1 MLPLLAVALSGFHA
15 PLLGAVIRQ
24 RHHRVLRMADEYEIR
39 PAKGNEAQVGEAAD
53 FFVDGFWLAGTT
65 TAEVQLS
72 DNERSQMVKLSSDDM
87 MGRYGDLVGQ
97 RRLRSKLYVARDSAG
112 ALVGCV
118 GVEAAM
124 VDMVDRRV
132 LSRTQGEALFAREFA
147 AMGGA
152 ERGLYRKM
160 SVAELTAELL
170 PEYKVFGLLAN
181 LAVAP
186 STRRSGLARR
196 LCAQCDTVA
205 AEWGMPAIS
214 LQVDSTNVA
223 ANSLYAALGYTEIW
237 RSETPALRL
246 RPGQGELLAPEPTTL
261 ITMAKGL

>member
-1 MLPLLAVALSGFHA
+1 MLLLVLALSGFHA
-15 PLLGAVIRQ
+15 PLAPGTRRRL
-24 RHHRVLRMADEYEIR
+24 HTVLSAAEECEIK
-39 PAKGNEAQVGEAAD
+39 PAKGVEAQVGEAAD

-65 TAEVQLS
+65 TAGVQLS
-72 DNERSQMVKLSSDDM
+72 GDERAQLAKLSSDDM

-97 RRLRSKLYVARDSAG
+97 RRLQSKLYVARDSAG

-132 LSRTQGEALFAREFA
+132 LSRAQGEALFAQEFA

-160 SVAELTAELL
+160 SVAELTEELL

-196 LCAQCDTVA
+196 LCAQCDVA
-205 AEWGMPAIS
+205 AAKWDLPAIS
-214 LQVDSTNVA
+214 LQVDGANTA
-223 ANSLYAALGYTEIW
+223 ANALYASLGYNEIW
-237 RSETPALRL
+237 QDETPALRL
-246 RPGQGELLAPEPTTL
+246 RPGEKELLASEPSTL
-261 ITMAKGL
+261 ITMAKGV